1 MKGNNIILIVVGA
14 LFLVAL
20 GWFGL
25 GGGWG
30 ADESFDEE
38 YADWTYE
45 LGFNPSDK
53 SPYGTY
59 VLRELM
65 DSGLAEV
72 KLKLIETHLDLDKIG
87 NKDGIYMFIDYLI
100 FEFRDYGDNGLG
112 SYSVWISGWIGL
124 VIGIL
129 FSIIG
134 IGILK
139 SDKE

>member
-1 MKGNNIILIVVGA
+1 MKKIIGIILI
-14 LFLVAL
+14 
-20 GWFGL
+20 
-25 GGGWG
+25 
-30 ADESFDEE
+30 
-38 YADWTYE
+38 
-45 LGFNPSDK
+45 
-53 SPYGTY
+53 
-59 VLRELM
+59 
-65 DSGLAEV
+65 
-72 KLKLIETHLDLDKIG
+72 LIAFY
-87 NKDGIYMFIDYLI
+87 GIYVFIDYLI

>member
-1 MKGNNIILIVVGA
+1 MKGNNNILIVVGA

-87 NKDGIYMFIDYLI
+87 NKDGIYMFIGHENYMNQANIEKLLECVSKGNQAFLSFHEIPDYIEHAL
-100 FEFRDYGDNGLG
+100 FEDFMFLM
-112 SYSVWISGWIGL
+112 
-124 VIGIL
+124 
-129 FSIIG
+129 
-134 IGILK
+134 
-139 SDKE
+139 